1 MSDFLNKYF
10 AAYNEVLNGFVK
22 QPQNQKGLEDAVAML
37 KPLKNTK
44 SVVYLVGNGG
54 SAAITE
60 HVAIDLT
67 KCNRIRA
74 VAFSGTPTLTCLA
87 NDYGYERLFEK
98 SIEFNANEGDVLIA
112 ISSGGK
118 SKNILNAVAAAR
130 KAKMK
135 VITLSGFS
143 PDNPLR
149 ASGDINLWV
158 DSKSY
163 GFLEIIHGLLLH
175 YVNDAI
181 VGKIEYFCND

>member
-10 AAYNEVLNGFVK
+10 SSYKEVLDSFVNK
-22 QPQNQKGLEDAVAML
+22 PENQKALEDAVTLL
-37 KPLKNTK
+37 KSLKNTK
-44 SVVYLVGNGG
+44 SVLYLVGNGG
-54 SAAITE
+54 SAAIVE
-60 HVAIDLT
+60 HMAIDFT

-87 NDYGYERLFEK
+87 NDYGYERMFEK
-98 SIEFNANEGDVLIA
+98 SIEFNANAGDVLVA
-112 ISSGGK
+112 ISSGGQ
-118 SKNILNAVAAAR
+118 SKNILNAVTAAR

-135 VITLSGFS
+135 VITLSGFK

-158 DSKSY
+158 ESKSY